1 MEVCAEC
8 GARFLAESGR
18 CDLCGWP
25 VGKSVVRRPKE
36 NQPGGIYCNLCGWES
51 PSASNFCS
59 QCGAKL
65 QNMSAKRPPPPQPP
79 KPRKR
84 PANVES
90 GVGMQVFT
98 IVGLGVFLVAVL
110 FIVTVVSKRVSPP
123 QQPTLSA
130 APSTTEASSQSP
142 LSDQLASRIN
152 ELDMAIESDTSALS
166 LVLKREKIYVLVEG
180 GRPGMAAEVQ
190 SEIAEETGLAADWK
204 TAGDLY
210 YEWMADE
217 PEPQIRSFAADQAVR
232 AYQRI
237 LEMNPNDLDVRTDM
251 ATAYLNTGSPM
262 LGVTE
267 IKKVLEEDPNHLN
280 ANFNYGLM
288 LARIN
293 RTEEAVTQ
301 LERVLT
307 LSPDSTSM
315 HYQRAAMLISTI
327 REQTNL

>member
-1 MEVCAEC
+1 MEICAEC
-8 GARFLAESGR
+8 GARLLIESDR

-25 VGKSVVRRPKE
+25 VDMNAVHQPKE
-36 NQPGGIYCNLCGWES
+36 NPPGSIYCNSCGWQN

-65 QNMSAKRPPPPQPP
+65 QSMNTKPPAPPQSP

-90 GVGMQVFT
+90 GVGMQVFA
-98 IVGLGVFLVAVL
+98 IVGLGVFLVVAL
-110 FIVTVVSKRVSPP
+110 FVVTVVSNRVSPP
-123 QQPTLSA
+123 QQATLSA
-130 APSTTEASSQSP
+130 PPSMTEASSQSP
-142 LSDQLASRIN
+142 LSGQLASRIS

-166 LVLKREKIYVLVEG
+166 LVLKREKTYALVEG
-180 GRPGMAAEVQ
+180 RRLDMAAEVQ
-190 SEIAEETGLAADWK
+190 SQIAEETGLVEDWK

-217 PEPQIRSFAADQAVR
+217 QQPQIRSHAAKQAVR
-232 AYQRI
+232 AYQRV
-237 LEMNPNDLDVRTDM
+237 LELDADDLDVRTDM

-293 RTEEAVTQ
+293 RTEEAITQ

-307 LSPDSTSM
+307 LVPDSTSM
-315 HYQRAAMLISTI
+315 HYQRAVMLISTI

>member
-1 MEVCAEC
+1 MEICTEC
-8 GARFLAESGR
+8 GARLPAENDR

-25 VGKSVVRRPKE
+25 VDTNAVRRPKE
-36 NQPGGIYCNLCGWES
+36 NPPGRIYCNSCGWEN
-51 PSASNFCS
+51 PNASNFCS

-65 QNMSAKRPPPPQPP
+65 QSMSVRLPTAPQSP

-98 IVGLGVFLVAVL
+98 IVGLGVLLVVVL
-110 FIVTVVSKRVSPP
+110 FIATLVSKRVSPP
-123 QQPTLSA
+123 LEPTLSA
-130 APSTTEASSQSP
+130 APSTTEASSQSA
-142 LSDQLASRIN
+142 LSGQLAGRIN

-166 LVLKREKIYVLVEG
+166 IVLKREKTYVLVEG
-180 GRPGMAAEVQ
+180 GRPDMAAEVQ
-190 SEIAEETGLAADWK
+190 SEIADETGLAEDWK

-210 YEWMADE
+210 YDWMADE
-217 PEPQIRSFAADQAVR
+217 PEPQIRSVAAGQAVS
-232 AYQRI
+232 AYQRV
-237 LEMNPNDLDVRTDM
+237 LTLNPSDLDVRTDM

-262 LGVTE
+262 FGVTE
-267 IKKVLEEDPNHLN
+267 IKKVLEEDPDHLN

-293 RTEEAVTQ
+293 RTKEAITQ

-315 HYQRAAMLISTI
+315 HYQRATMLISTI

>member
-1 MEVCAEC
+1 MEICVEC
-8 GARFLAESGR
+8 GARILAESDR

-25 VGKSVVRRPKE
+25 VDMNAVRQPKE
-36 NQPGGIYCNLCGWES
+36 DPPGSIYCNSCGWQN

-65 QNMSAKRPPPPQPP
+65 QSLNTKPPAPSQSPN
-79 KPRKR
+79 PRKR

-90 GVGMQVFT
+90 GVSMQVFA
-98 IVGLGVFLVAVL
+98 IVGLGVFLVVAL
-110 FIVTVVSKRVSPP
+110 FIVTAVSNRVSPP
-123 QQPTLSA
+123 QQATLSA
-130 APSTTEASSQSP
+130 PPSMTGTSSQSP
-142 LSDQLASRIN
+142 LSGQLASRIN

-166 LVLKREKIYVLVEG
+166 LVLKREKTYVLVEG
-180 GRPGMAAEVQ
+180 GRLDMAAEMQ
-190 SEIAEETGLAADWK
+190 SQIAEETGLVEDWK

-217 PEPQIRSFAADQAVR
+217 PQPEMRSRAAGQAVR
-232 AYQRI
+232 AYQRV
-237 LEMNPNDLDVRTDM
+237 LELNADDLDVRTDM

-267 IKKVLEEDPNHLN
+267 IKKVLEEDPDHLN

-293 RTEEAVTQ
+293 RTEEAITQ

-307 LSPDSTSM
+307 LAPDSTSM